1 MPAKP
6 RTQSAGVDKGT
17 VADSTDLA
25 YQLLFEKNPL
35 PLWITENSSQ
45 RVIAVNDSALA
56 QYGYTRKEFLRL
68 SLHRLSANDHFPRLL
83 PRPGADTAQT
93 EFFYAGTWQHL
104 RKDGSILEV
113 DLRWFPL
120 VLDGKKANLI
130 LARDITERKVSE
142 ERIREREDR
151 LRFLVQ
157 QMPATLW
164 STDTELRV
172 TSSLGSGTSQLKDPN
187 NGLNGVSLPE
197 FLKDSHASSFAIAAH
212 RRALLG
218 EAVTFEGNWKGRT
231 YQVRIDPLRNSNGT
245 ITGCVAVSLDVTER
259 KLSEEALRE
268 SKERYRRL
276 VDLSPDAIIVHSEER
291 IVYINQAGLK
301 LLGAATAEQILGRRM
316 LEFVHPDAIATV
328 NHQIREIYEEGNDAP
343 LIEEKIVRLNG
354 EVIDVEVAA
363 IPFTYHEKPA
373 IQAVVRDITERKR
386 SDVALRKSEER
397 YRAFVEQSSEAI
409 WRFELEKP
417 IQTNSPEDEQIDLF
431 YASTYLAECNDV
443 MAQMYGYSHAEEL
456 VGTRLDELLV
466 RSEPKNIDYLRAF
479 IRSGYRL
486 VDAESHEI
494 DKYGHRRFFSNNLVG
509 IVENGLLVRAWGSQ
523 RDISERKQAEEMI
536 RHLAYHDSLSGLPNR
551 MLFHDRF
558 GQALAVAHRN
568 NEMLAMLFLDLDRFK
583 TINDTLGHAVG
594 DLLLK
599 GVAERLSLCLRE
611 GDTLARL
618 GGDEFMILLCGLQ
631 NIEEAAK
638 YAERILQ
645 VVRPSFRFDDQELH
659 ITTSIGISFYP
670 HDGKDA
676 DTLIKNSDI
685 ALYRAKEHGRDNF
698 KMYTPAMNERAFEK
712 LSLENSLRGALE
724 RQEFLL
730 NYQPQVSLRTGRIVG
745 AEALLRWHRPGGQN
759 LSPDDFIDI
768 AEDTGLIVPLGE
780 WVLRTACS
788 QNKLWQV
795 AGLPRLHVGVNL
807 SARQFHQQTLMRS
820 IARILEE
827 TGLNP
832 RYLDLE
838 LTESTVMK
846 DSEAATETL
855 KELKSKGIQISI
867 DDFGTGYSS
876 LDRLKR
882 FPITSLKIDQSF
894 VRDCLTDPDDAAIV
908 AAIISLAHSMKLRV
922 IAEGVETKGQLEF
935 LRSLKCDAAQGSL
948 VGVPLTADAFSEMM
962 LRLAHRKVWKFSPL
976 SLENK

>member
-6 RTQSAGVDKGT
+6 RTQSAGVVKGT
-17 VADSTDLA
+17 VADSRDLA

-35 PLWITENSSQ
+35 PLWITENSTQ
-45 RVIAVNDSALA
+45 RVIAVNDSALT
-56 QYGYTRKEFLRL
+56 QYGYTRKEFLKL
-68 SLHRLSANDHFPRLL
+68 PLHRLSANDHFPRLL
-83 PRPGADTAQT
+83 PQPEADTTQT

-120 VLDGKKANLI
+120 VLDDKNANLI

-151 LRFLVQ
+151 IRFLVQ

-197 FLKDSHASSFAIAAH
+197 FLKDSQASSFAIAAH
-212 RRALLG
+212 RRALHG
-218 EAVTFEGNWKGRT
+218 EAVTFEGNWEGRT

-316 LEFVHPDAIATV
+316 LDFVHPDAIATV
-328 NHQIREIYEEGNDAP
+328 NNQIREIYQEGNDAP
-343 LIEEKIVRLNG
+343 LIEEKIIRLNG

-409 WRFELEKP
+409 WRFELETP
-417 IQTNSPEDEQIDLF
+417 IQTDSPEDEQIDLF
-431 YASTYLAECNDV
+431 YESSYLAECNDV

-456 VGTRLDELLV
+456 VGTRLDKLLI
-466 RSEPKNIDYLRAF
+466 RSESKNLDYLRAF

-486 VDAESHEI
+486 VDAESYET

-599 GVAERLSLCLRE
+599 EVAERLSSCLRE

-631 NIEEAAK
+631 NIEDAAK

-659 ITTSIGISFYP
+659 VTTSIGISFYP
-670 HDGKDA
+670 HDGQDA

-745 AEALLRWHRPGGQN
+745 AEALLRWQRPGGQH

-846 DSEAATETL
+846 DSEAATEIL

-894 VRDCLTDPDDAAIV
+894 VRDCMTDPDDAAIV

-948 VGVPLTADAFSEMM
+948 VGVPLTADAFSELM
-962 LRLAHRKVWKFSPL
+962 LRLAHGKAWKFSPL
-976 SLENK
+976 SIENK

>member
-6 RTQSAGVDKGT
+6 RTQSAGVVKGT
-17 VADSTDLA
+17 ISDSKDLA

-35 PLWITENSSQ
+35 PLWIAENSTQ

-68 SLHRLSANDHFPRLL
+68 PMHRLSANDHFPRLL
-83 PRPGADTAQT
+83 PRPEADPTHT

-104 RKDGSILEV
+104 RKDGSVLEV

-120 VLDGKKANLI
+120 VLDGKNANLI

-172 TSSLGSGTSQLKDPN
+172 TSSLGGGTSQLKE
-187 NGLNGVSLPE
+187 VSLPE
-197 FLKDSHASSFAIAAH
+197 YLSDSQASSFAIAAH
-212 RRALLG
+212 RRALHG
-218 EAVTFEGNWKGRT
+218 ESVTFEGNWEGRT
-231 YQVRIDPLRNSNGT
+231 YQVRIDPLRNSTGT
-245 ITGCVAVSLDVTER
+245 ITGCVGVSLDVTER

-301 LLGAATAEQILGRRM
+301 LLGAGTAEQILGRRI
-316 LEFVHPDAIATV
+316 LDFVHPDAIGTV
-328 NHQIREIYEEGNDAP
+328 NNQIREIYEEGNDAP
-343 LIEEKIVRLNG
+343 LIEEKFIRLNG

-373 IQAVVRDITERKR
+373 IQAVIRDITERKR

-409 WRFELEKP
+409 WRFELETP
-417 IQTNSPEDEQIDLF
+417 IRTNSPEDEQIDLF
-431 YASTYLAECNDV
+431 YASAYLAECNDV

-466 RSEPKNIDYLRAF
+466 RSEPKNNDYLRAF

-494 DKYGHRRFFSNNLVG
+494 DKYAHLRFFSNNLVG

-558 GQALAVAHRN
+558 GQALGAAHRN

-599 GVAERLSLCLRE
+599 GVTERLSSCLRE

-730 NYQPQVSLRTGRIVG
+730 HYQPQVSLRTGRIVG
-745 AEALLRWHRPGGQN
+745 AEALLRWQRPGGQN

-768 AEDTGLIVPLGE
+768 AEDTGIIVPLGE
-780 WVLRTACS
+780 WVLRRACS

-807 SARQFHQQTLMRS
+807 SARQFHQQSLMRS
-820 IARILEE
+820 IATILEE

-908 AAIISLAHSMKLRV
+908 AAIVSLAHSMKLRV

-962 LRLAHRKVWKFSPL
+962 LRLAHGKAWKFSPL
-976 SLENK
+976 EIANK